1 MIINKIIKFIYTIII
16 LNIFIASQA
25 LANSDFNLWLK
36 DFKLKAINSGISE
49 EIVNDVMADAR
60 FLPKVLE
67 YDRYQPEFY
76 EDTFTY
82 IKKRSS
88 NRKLKE
94 GLKLY
99 KKEKKIIEMVEK
111 DFHVEK
117 ELLLALMGIET
128 NFGKYLGKMDIVSSL
143 ATLSYDKRRSKFF
156 TDELL
161 ILLKLVDK
169 KIIDKDILYGSWAGA
184 FGNFQFMP
192 RTIRNYAIDYN
203 KNKTIELK
211 NIEDSFA
218 SAANYLKTIGWKK
231 NQPCFYKVELKKNI
245 TKKYLN

>member
-67 YDRYQPEFY
+67 YDRYQQEFY

-99 KKEKKIIEMVEK
+99 KKE
-111 DFHVEK
+111 
-117 ELLLALMGIET
+117 
-128 NFGKYLGKMDIVSSL
+128 N
-143 ATLSYDKRRSKFF
+143 
-156 TDELL
+156 
-161 ILLKLVDK
+161 
-169 KIIDKDILYGSWAGA
+169 
-184 FGNFQFMP
+184 
-192 RTIRNYAIDYN
+192 
-203 KNKTIELK
+203 
-211 NIEDSFA
+211 
-218 SAANYLKTIGWKK
+218 
-231 NQPCFYKVELKKNI
+231 
-245 TKKYLN
+245 